1 MWYYNRTKERDHPL
15 NLFWVMISLIRIRR
29 KNIMKLKK
37 IAALALAGVM
47 AVSMLAGCAGKGTGD
62 SKPTTGTASVAAEVA
77 TELNKNTTYKDKL
90 SAAYSASL
98 QDSLDKVVA
107 MTGVKTDATTVERY
121 LSKVDTSLTST
132 SILPTVGKASALNYA
147 KDSAVQKTYGAVVVN
162 DASNTLNEKGAASA
176 LVTKLQSKGIYDN
189 TTLGSATNLPTKGTA
204 KLYYDYVNGEYQYY
218 HFDYSYTLEVAVS
231 KVEDVVNGS
240 TLYVAAYVVTRTP
253 SKVAD

>member
-1 MWYYNRTKERDHPL
+1 
-15 NLFWVMISLIRIRR
+15 
-29 KNIMKLKK
+29 MKLKK

-47 AVSMLAGCAGKGTGD
+47 AVSMLAGCAGKGTD
-62 SKPTTGTASVAAEVA
+62 DKNTTGTTSTLATSVA

-107 MTGVKTDATTVERY
+107 MTGVKSDVSSVETY

-132 SILPTVGKASALNYA
+132 SYLPTVGASGATDYA
-147 KDSAVQKTYGAVVVN
+147 NDSAVQKTYGAVVVSDSTN
-162 DASNTLNEKGAASA
+162 AMNEKGVASA
-176 LVTKLQSKGIYDN
+176 LVTELEKEGIYAS
-189 TTLGSATNLPTKGTA
+189 TTLGNATNLPTKGTA

-218 HFDYSYTLEVAVS
+218 HFEFSYTLDVAVS
-231 KVEDVVNGS
+231 KVEDAVNGS
-240 TLYVAAYVVTRTP
+240 TLYVAAYAVTRTP